1 MNSTQRCINQ
11 SNYRNMIEIVKTFKP
26 KLIKDGN
33 AWICLYGEDLQ
44 SGLAGDG
51 DTPLAAIRSWY
62 ENFREPEVG
71 ELNLEMAQKKIEGM
85 FKGFPPSK
93 VANILSYIA
102 DELRADTRFKL

>member
-1 MNSTQRCINQ
+1 
-11 SNYRNMIEIVKTFKP
+11 MIEIVKTFKP

-51 DTPLAAIRSWY
+51 DTPLAAIKSWY

-71 ELNLEMAQKKIEGM
+71 ELTLEMAQKEIERM
-85 FKGFPPSK
+85 FKGVETQK

-102 DELRADTRFKL
+102 TELRFDKRANL

>member
-1 MNSTQRCINQ
+1 MNFTERHFKEKH
-11 SNYRNMIEIVKTFKP
+11 YMGMLEIVKTFKP

-51 DTPLAAIRSWY
+51 DTPLAAIKSWY

-71 ELNLEMAQKKIEGM
+71 ELTLEMAQKEIESM
-85 FKGFPPSK
+85 FEGFPPSK